1 MQELGI
7 AITITPGATF
17 RKTMMA
23 IYDLAVELR
32 DDGPEAEKRFN
43 EQYKDHPMGDLH
55 TFAGFDQVMAW
66 EKEFMGEEELEKYA
80 DSVGHQPKQD
90 AAE

>member
-1 MQELGI
+1 
-7 AITITPGATF
+7 
-17 RKTMMA
+17 MMA

-32 DDGPEAEKRFN
+32 DEGPIAEKRFN
-43 EQYKDHPMGDLH
+43 DKYKDHPMGDLH

-66 EKEFMGEEELEKYA
+66 EKEFLGEEELAKYA
-80 DSVGHQPKQD
+80 DSVGHQPNRD